1 MNGGQPREKS
11 SLEKLTKRIQKT
23 LMDKLTIL
31 KITYTGVSYMLDLS
45 KDLLILIQISFAQG
59 VFSQMMSTPKPY
71 IRWVLYISS

>member
-11 SLEKLTKRIQKT
+11 RLEKLTKRIQKT
-23 LMDKLTIL
+23 LDKLTIL

-59 VFSQMMSTPKPY
+59 GFSQMMSTPKPY